1 MFTHLNVSIVK
12 SVVRIGAGVALI
24 NGELLQAGWL
34 LIVAELLG
42 VAEEL
47 V

>member
-24 NGELLQAGWL
+24 NGELMQAGWL
-34 LIVAELLG
+34 LITAEFLG
-42 VAEEL
+42 IAEEL